1 MSASHKNEDKIDWW
15 ALGMGVLNGRIKS
28 RIIGVGGYGQVVQ
41 LCGEEYHHIAVKM
54 MKCNPKKKMSYRAF
68 FSKCMDE
75 YTIQSKL
82 DHPNIC
88 KVFSHLY
95 HEDYPDYFLIFM
107 EYIEGSDLL
116 TVIQTHKYH
125 ELPFTIG
132 KFYRQ
137 LKSAVEYMRSLEITH
152 NDLKPENIMIT
163 KNGNLLL
170 IDFGFATDKPFF
182 SYDCGSPHYAAP
194 EKFILCIC
202 NQHICSC
209 IKITKECDLWSCGVI
224 LYVTITKHFPFSV
237 QEKDGKTKP
246 SHEVIKILCNP
257 DRHYLNCI
265 TNLPLRQIIGCL
277 LQPNPFK
284 RRFII

>member
-1 MSASHKNEDKIDWW
+1 MSASHPHEIEIDWW
-15 ALGMGVLNGRIKS
+15 DLGMGILNGRIKY
-28 RIIGVGGYGQVVQ
+28 RMIGVGGYGQVIQ
-41 LCGEEYHHIAVKM
+41 LHDKQYQHIAVKM
-54 MKCNPKKKMSYRAF
+54 IKREPKKMSCRTF
-68 FSKCMDE
+68 FSKCLTE
-75 YTIQSKL
+75 FNIQSKL
-82 DHPNIC
+82 NHPNIS
-88 KVFSHLY
+88 KVFYYFY

-125 ELPFTIG
+125 ELPFTIS

-163 KNGNLLL
+163 KDGDLLL

-202 NQHICSC
+202 NQRICSC

-224 LYVTITKHFPFSV
+224 LYVTITRYFPFNV
-237 QEKDGKTKP
+237 QENGKTKP
-246 SHEVIKILCNP
+246 SHKVIEILCDS
-257 DRHYLNCI
+257 DRHYLNRI
-265 TNLPLRQIIGCL
+265 ASEPLRQIIGGL
-277 LQPNPFK
+277 LQPNPTFRK
-284 RRFII
+284 FII